1 MEKFLIT
8 GGRSLSGEIIASGS
22 KNAALPLL
30 FLSLMADDKCEIRR
44 VPNLTDIQI
53 ALEILEIF
61 GVTHKTKSTD
71 SFYLDPSGIRFQ
83 VAPYE
88 LVSKMR
94 ASILILGPLLARL
107 GKASVPLPGGC
118 AIGARPIDQHLKGL
132 VAMGA
137 DINLKNGI
145 IHAQA
150 KRLYGVSFDFDMITV
165 TGTTNL
171 MMAATLAKGV
181 TFLSNISIE
190 PEVIFLSNLLNKMGG
205 KIEVSPHERKMKIEG
220 VNSLMGF
227 ETEVPPD
234 RVEVGTLMIAGM
246 ITKGNIKI
254 CRCLPEDLSSVIDCL
269 SLVGAKISTGS
280 DWIEIQSKDFLAS
293 LDVETSPF
301 PGFPTDLQA
310 QFMSLM
316 CIANGDSRITET
328 IFENRFMHVAE
339 LNRMG
344 GKIVLSGRDAKI
356 SGVSNLNGAPVNATD
371 LRASASLVLAGLA
384 ARGETVIDS
393 VFHLDRG
400 YETLE
405 VGLRSLGAK
414 IERIDS

>member
-8 GGRSLSGEIIASGS
+8 GGRSLSGEIAASGS

-30 FLSLMADDKCEIRR
+30 FLSLMAEKKCKLER
-44 VPNLTDIQI
+44 VPDLTDIQI
-53 ALEILEIF
+53 ALELLQVF
-61 GVTHKTKSTD
+61 GVTHEAKSKN
-71 SFYLDPSGIRFQ
+71 SFCLDPSKIRSEI
-83 VAPYE
+83 APYE
-88 LVSKMR
+88 LASKMR
-94 ASILILGPLLARL
+94 ASILILGPLLTRL
-107 GKASVPLPGGC
+107 GHASIPLPGGC

-137 DINLKNGI
+137 KINLENGV
-145 IHAQA
+145 IHARA
-150 KRLYGVSFDFDMITV
+150 KRLHGVCFDFEMVTV

-171 MMAATLAKGV
+171 MMASVLAKGTTV
-181 TFLSNISIE
+181 LKNISIE
-190 PEVIFLSNLLNKMGG
+190 PEVIFLSNLLNKMGAQI
-205 KIEVSPHERKMKIEG
+205 KVFPNKRKMMIEG
-220 VNSLMGF
+220 VNSLSGF
-227 ETEVPPD
+227 EVDVPPD

-254 CRCLPEDLSSVIDCL
+254 CRCSPNDLSAVIHSL
-269 SLVGAKISTGS
+269 SLVGAEIESGN
-280 DWIEIQSKDFLAS
+280 DWIQIKSKDVLTS

-316 CIANGDSRITET
+316 CIANGKSKITET
-328 IFENRFMHVAE
+328 IFENRFMHVPE

-344 GKIVLSGRDAKI
+344 AKIVLSGKNAKI
-356 SGVSNLNGAPVNATD
+356 LGVSNLNGAPVNATD

-384 ARGETVIDS
+384 AKGETVIDS

-400 YETLE
+400 YEALE

-414 IERIDS
+414 IERID

>member
-1 MEKFLIT
+1 MKMKPLLVNYNGHYNTKMGIRNLSYL
-8 GGRSLSGEIIASGS
+8 RSL
-22 KNAALPLL
+22 
-30 FLSLMADDKCEIRR
+30 
-44 VPNLTDIQI
+44 
-53 ALEILEIF
+53 
-61 GVTHKTKSTD
+61 
-71 SFYLDPSGIRFQ
+71 
-83 VAPYE
+83 
-88 LVSKMR
+88 
-94 ASILILGPLLARL
+94 
-107 GKASVPLPGGC
+107 
-118 AIGARPIDQHLKGL
+118 
-132 VAMGA
+132 MGA
-137 DINLKNGI
+137 DFM
-145 IHAQA
+145 QC
-150 KRLYGVSFDFDMITV
+150 T
-165 TGTTNL
+165 
-171 MMAATLAKGV
+171 
-181 TFLSNISIE
+181 
-190 PEVIFLSNLLNKMGG
+190 
-205 KIEVSPHERKMKIEG
+205 VSPSRVKKITLETLKILGSMYWHILAGQTVYPVRTAVQFKIPLIIWGAHQGIDQVGMYSHLDEVEMTRKYRKEHD
-220 VNSLMGF
+220 LMGF
-227 ETEVPPD
+227 EAEVPPD

-280 DWIEIQSKDFLAS
+280 DWIEIQSKDLLTS

-316 CIANGDSRITET
+316 CIAKGDCRITET